1 MMKSVF
7 HWRNEM
13 INDLYVIH
21 KFINEQKEK
30 LLQNYTE
37 CQNMPRDI
45 IQKYSDMLE
54 CAEIGIGALVTREIT
69 DSDTF
74 AGIPLKE
81 AIKIVIDYKKR

>member
-1 MMKSVF
+1 MNK
-7 HWRNEM
+7 
-13 INDLYVIH
+13 
-21 KFINEQKEK
+21 KK
-30 LLQNYTE
+30 NYYK
-37 CQNMPRDI
+37 I
-45 IQKYSDMLE
+45 IQSVKICREILYRNILICLE